1 MSWSDREQ
9 QMNKLDNLL
18 EILVS
23 RHAANMGLSNDL
35 VDQMVKEINIC
46 TMRGYNTRAE
56 LIMLVKKELVT
67 A

>member
-56 LIMLVKKELVT
+56 LIMLVKKELV
-67 A
+67 AA

>member
-1 MSWSDREQ
+1 
-9 QMNKLDNLL
+9 MNKLDNLL

-23 RHAANMGLSNDL
+23 RHAANLGLSNGL

-46 TMRGYNTRAE
+46 TIQGYNTRAE
-56 LIMLVKKELVT
+56 LIMLLKKEMAV

>member
-1 MSWSDREQ
+1 
-9 QMNKLDNLL
+9 MNKLDNLL

-56 LIMLVKKELVT
+56 LIMLVKKELVV

>member
-1 MSWSDREQ
+1 
-9 QMNKLDNLL
+9 MNKLDNLL

-23 RHAANMGLSNDL
+23 RHAANLGLSNDL
-35 VDQMVKEINIC
+35 VDQMIKEINIC

-56 LIMLVKKELVT
+56 LIMLVKKELVV

>member
-1 MSWSDREQ
+1 MSWNDREQ

-56 LIMLVKKELVT
+56 LIMLVKKELVV

>member
-23 RHAANMGLSNDL
+23 RHAANLGLSNDL

-56 LIMLVKKELVT
+56 LIMLVKKELV
-67 A
+67 AA

>member
-1 MSWSDREQ
+1 
-9 QMNKLDNLL
+9 MNKLDNLL

-23 RHAANMGLSNDL
+23 RHAANLGLSNDL

-46 TMRGYNTRAE
+46 TIQGYNTRAE
-56 LIMLVKKELVT
+56 LIMLLKKEMAV